1 MQTELAADDVWF
13 PAVRF
18 ADGGPLLGGEVSYPL
33 PSFLT
38 ADEALGLAQSADRLI
53 AWATAMKMRAVARV
67 EEAVAEEMPPR
78 DGSQPMRFGGEEAH
92 ALAVTEVAT
101 ACAVS
106 EGSAAQSVNDAVEL
120 TTCQWEV
127 LEAVEE
133 GKISPA
139 HARVILEQARS
150 LPAAHHGEFSRIA
163 LLRTRTR
170 QGRLRTAVEL
180 RTSLRRLRERLHPE
194 SLSSRKA
201 SARRERGVWFTPER
215 DGMCTITAYLPAE
228 AGLPIFN
235 GLDRDARLASARAA
249 EADTYQVPG
258 TAAAPGSR
266 TPPRTL
272 PEYRADALAY
282 RLLGGSSEGIG
293 PFRPEVVVTIPVGQ
307 VLAGVP
313 AAAPFAHEAGATG
326 LRTAELQGYGP
337 IDADTA
343 LRLAA
348 LAPNWHRLFTD
359 FSTGQ
364 ALGVGRTAY
373 RPPRPCSDT
382 CTAGTARAGFRVVP
396 ARREDAKWTTPSN
409 GRTVGTPSRGTWHCC
424 AEGTMPSSPSVP
436 GAMSICPMAAIFDGA
451 LRWAGP
457 TAPVPQTPAQWTG
470 MRAAPKPL
478 NRPQPQS
485 LRYLRHSRNHIVLH
499 VKRSVE
505 A

>member
-1 MQTELAADDVWF
+1 MQQELAADDDWF

-38 ADEALGLAQSADRLI
+38 ADQALGLAQSADRLI
-53 AWATAMKMRAVARV
+53 SWATAMRIRAVARV
-67 EEAVAEEMPPR
+67 EEAVAEEVRPR
-78 DGSQPMRFGGEEAH
+78 DGSQPVRFGGDEAH

-101 ACAVS
+101 ACALS
-106 EGSAAQSVNDAVEL
+106 EGSAAQSLNDAAEL

-170 QGRLRTAVEL
+170 HGRLRTAVEL
-180 RTSLRRLRERLHPE
+180 RTCLRRTRERLHPE

-201 SARRERGVWFTPER
+201 SARRERGVWFTPEQ
-215 DGMCTITAYLPAE
+215 DGMCTFTAFLPAE
-228 AGLPIFN
+228 TGLAIFN
-235 GLDRDARLASARAA
+235 GLDRDARLARARAA
-249 EADTYQVPG
+249 ETDTYQVAG
-258 TAAAPGSR
+258 TASAPGSP
-266 TPPRTL
+266 TPSRTL

-282 RLLGGSSEGIG
+282 RLLGGSGDGIG

-307 VLAGVP
+307 VLADVP
-313 AAAPFAHEAGATG
+313 AAAPLAFEAGATG
-326 LRTAELQGYGP
+326 PRTAELQGYGP

-343 LRLAA
+343 LKLAA

-359 FSTGQ
+359 FSTGK

-373 RPPRPCSDT
+373 RPPQ
-382 CTAGTARAGFRVVP
+382 V
-396 ARREDAKWTTPSN
+396 
-409 GRTVGTPSRGTWHCC
+409 
-424 AEGTMPSSPSVP
+424 
-436 GAMSICPMAAIFDGA
+436 
-451 LRWAGP
+451 L
-457 TAPVPQTPAQWTG
+457 
-470 MRAAPKPL
+470 
-478 NRPQPQS
+478 
-485 LRYLRHSRNHIVLH
+485 LRYLHSRDGTCRFPGCTRPARGCEVDHTVEWQDGGHTEPGNLALLCRRHHALKSIGAWSYEHLSH
-499 VKRSVE
+499 GGDLRWRSALGRTYSTGAEDAGAVDRDAGRAE
-505 A
+505 TAEPASAAKPPVPPPF